1 MKKFDNEIY
10 AYALKNAIEF
20 GKADAGRI
28 LPKLFLHGLD
38 KKDIKLIMPEIVKIV
53 GEVNKSK
60 DKEKEF
66 EKYKKY
72 VMEKEEE
79 KEKDLPELPNALDG
93 KVVTRM
99 PPEPSKYAHIGH
111 AITFLINYIYAKKY
125 NGKCLLRFEDANPSK
140 VNQEFVDSMLDDIEN
155 YLGIKPDGIRY
166 VSDDMPKLYEC
177 VEKIIKNEKAYVCFC
192 DRDKMQDYRHKGK
205 ECECR
210 GKSAKENLNQWKEF
224 LKGKYKEGKA
234 VLRIKGDMKSDN
246 HVLRDSVIFRK
257 IDAEHYRQGKK
268 YSVWPTYEFYS
279 PIEEDL
285 MNITH
290 VLRSNEFEERIPLQ
304 ELIKSFLNL
313 KKQTIVQYG
322 RVNVI
327 DSTTKG
333 REVREL
339 VESGEYLG
347 WDDPRLV
354 TLKALKRRGIVKEA
368 FYELVK
374 HLGLVK
380 HPVNLDFDMIAAI
393 NRKIIDEKAGRYS
406 FVENPVKLDISG
418 KPKIDEIKIPVHPD
432 RPEEKR
438 KIEIGKDIFIS
449 SGDMK
454 EFKGEEIRLLH
465 LYNIKLGNKSKFTS
479 SENKNIQKINWVSE
493 YVNVK
498 ILMPNALWKEGF
510 ADKGIEE
517 LSEGDIIQFERFGFA
532 RLDKIVK
539 KGKSLEY
546 EFWYGHR

>member
-1 MKKFDNEIY
+1 MEKFDNEIY
-10 AYALKNAIEF
+10 AYALKNALEF

-28 LPKLFLHGLD
+28 LPKLFQHGLD
-38 KKDIKLIMPEIVKIV
+38 KKDIKTIMPEIVKIV
-53 GEVNKSK
+53 NEVNKFK

-72 VMEKEEE
+72 VIEKEEE
-79 KEKDLPELPNALDG
+79 KEKDLPELPDAVMG

-99 PPEPSKYAHIGH
+99 PPEPSKYAHIGQ
-111 AITFLINYIYAKKY
+111 AITFLINYIYAEKY
-125 NGKCLLRFEDANPSK
+125 KGKCLLRFEDANPAK

-166 VSDDMPKLYEC
+166 VSDDMPKMYEC
-177 VEKIIKNEKAYVCFC
+177 AEKIIKEGNAYVCFC

-210 GKSAKENLNQWKEF
+210 GRNVKENLSEWKDF
-224 LKGKYKEGKA
+224 LKGKYKEGEA

-257 IDAEHYRQGKK
+257 IDAEHYRQGNK

-285 MNITH
+285 MNVTH

-313 KKQTIVQYG
+313 KKQKIVQYG
-322 RVNVI
+322 RINVI
-327 DSTTKG
+327 DATTKG
-333 REVREL
+333 REIREL
-339 VESGEYLG
+339 VDSGEYIG

-393 NRKIIDEKAGRYS
+393 NRKIIDSKSGRYS
-406 FVENPVKLDISG
+406 FVENPVKLDIFE
-418 KPKIDEIKIPVHPD
+418 KPNIDEIEIPVHPD
-432 RPEEKR
+432 KPEVKR

-449 SGDMK
+449 SEDMK
-454 EFKGEEIRLLH
+454 RFKGKEIRLLH
-465 LYNIKLGNKSKFTS
+465 LYNIKLGNKSKVTS
-479 SENKNIQKINWVSE
+479 IENKDIQKINWVSE
-493 YVNVK
+493 PVSVR
-498 ILMPNALWKEGF
+498 ILMPNAIWKEGF
-510 ADKGIEE
+510 ADAGIED
-517 LSEGDIIQFERFGFA
+517 LKVDDIIQFERFGFV
-532 RLDKIVK
+532 RLDKIAK
-539 KGKSLEY
+539 KGKSLDY
-546 EFWYGHR
+546 EFWFAHK